1 MGHLELSG
9 PVFQSFLLLEILLPV
24 CTFFWLSDLESS
36 VSQTCLFPLERF
48 YLSFNAQ
55 PPPPGAPLLG
65 SGVFSHFRVLSGQT
79 SASSHPPMLFPLPLS
94 CACSPDRVGLHG
106 PPLQ

>member
-1 MGHLELSG
+1 MPPWSSTEWAVGHLELSG

-48 YLSFNAQ
+48 YLSFNASHLLQ
-55 PPPPGAPLLG
+55 VPLSWDLG
-65 SGVFSHFRVLSGQT
+65 SSLTSVF
-79 SASSHPPMLFPLPLS
+79 
-94 CACSPDRVGLHG
+94 
-106 PPLQ
+106 